1 MHAFNM
7 CVLSALAHVVDV
19 SKSAKSDNTDLPA
32 KGRVPSASIEGGNYP
47 STQVIGAPLAAGIL
61 YMDGLG
67 GLRGWQ
73 WLFILEGAVTA
84 IYGVV
89 LKVRAAAL
97 PLQSASLVGIC
108 TADYTLLLPAL
119 ARLHAA
125 FPMVCTER
133 KVPLGNEQSPGLV
146 PCFSK
151 NDSGAKDGALL
162 TSRAQAEGG
171 GALP

>member
-1 MHAFNM
+1 MSRSPDLPGQDSCLQGPILWCSADACMHSI
-7 CVLSALAHVVDV
+7 CVFLSALAHVVDV
-19 SKSAKSDNTDLPA
+19 SKSAKSDTTDLPA

-97 PLQSASLVGIC
+97 PLQTASLVGIC

-125 FPMVCTER
+125 FPMV
-133 KVPLGNEQSPGLV
+133 
-146 PCFSK
+146 
-151 NDSGAKDGALL
+151 ALK
-162 TSRAQAEGG
+162 EKCH
-171 GALP
+171 